1 MVVVVKTMQIKT
13 PERLTRSVKYILNPK
28 KTNVPYVE
36 TEKDFPVTF
45 TEDKKMMQLVSG
57 HQISNVNYADQEFFL
72 TKIMANANIK
82 PIRVSKKMLE
92 IEKMILSKIKRSRG
106 SHCRQNLNQESACR
120 FVNVA
125 TFKSCRLILFLVIDR
140 RA

>member
-72 TKIMANANIK
+72 TKIMANASNGN
-82 PIRVSKKMLE
+82 PDNSDMNNPNRVMAHH
-92 IEKMILSKIKRSRG
+92 

-120 FVNVA
+120 FGNLA
-125 TFKSCRLILFLVIDR
+125 TFKSCRLILFLAIDR

>member
-45 TEDKKMMQLVSG
+45 TEDKKLMQLVSG
-57 HQISNVNYADQEFFL
+57 HQISNVNYADQEFFESSIMKL
-72 TKIMANANIK
+72 ATSLCSKIF
-82 PIRVSKKMLE
+82 VSLS
-92 IEKMILSKIKRSRG
+92 LSKPVISFD
-106 SHCRQNLNQESACR
+106 N
-120 FVNVA
+120 
-125 TFKSCRLILFLVIDR
+125 RLEAVRLSGQG
-140 RA
+140 